1 MVASLA
7 GVSNLAILKNPWPR
21 TEVYLE
27 RSSTGGGPSQ
37 GAAPDSPYHIDKHY
51 LLAISG
57 LSLLQFGRFRKLG
70 DNDHTTRCE
79 NYYRSA

>member
-1 MVASLA
+1 MAASLA
-7 GVSNLAILKNPWPR
+7 GVSNLAILKSPCSR
-21 TEVYLE
+21 TAAYLE
-27 RSSTGGGPSQ
+27 RNSSGGGLVKY
-37 GAAPDSPYHIDKHY
+37 AASDSPYHIDKHY
-51 LLAISG
+51 LLAIRG